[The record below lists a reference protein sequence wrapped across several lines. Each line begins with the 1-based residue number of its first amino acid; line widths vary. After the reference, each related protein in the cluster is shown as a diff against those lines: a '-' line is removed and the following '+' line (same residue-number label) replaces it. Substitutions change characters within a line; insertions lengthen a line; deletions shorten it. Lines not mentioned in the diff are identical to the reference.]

1 MSAAIHVSGTN
12 FDEQVLAS
20 EQPVV
25 IDFWAEWCAPCHRV
39 APLLDEIA
47 ERYEGRARV
56 AKVNVDEEPDLV
68 QQHGI
73 RTIPTFLFVR
83 DGEVV
88 DRASGV
94 LTRARLDARIDA
106 LLAAPEGPRESQTDL
121 TGGGTK

>member
-1 MSAAIHVSGTN
+1 MSSAIHVSEVS

-20 EQPVV
+20 KQPVV
-25 IDFWAEWCAPCHRV
+25 IDFWAEWCAPCRRI

-47 ERYEGRARV
+47 ERYEGRALV

-68 QQHGI
+68 EQHGI

-106 LLAAPEGPRESQTDL
+106 LLAAPEGPHESQPTSPE
-121 TGGGTK
+121 GETK